1 MPSLKARLVAAL
13 PEALVMHIQAI
24 DHFINGE
31 MELRLLHRLVPLS
44 RPAIDAGANI
54 GTYSYFMRRR
64 ATKIYA
70 YEPNPE
76 LASRL
81 KRIMPD
87 LQVRQIA
94 LSDTIKK
101 ITLKVPVDESGRSMH
116 ELGSIAQQ
124 FPGPTKEF
132 TVDCVSIDS
141 ENFDDVGF
149 IKIDVEQHER
159 EVLRGA
165 TEIIS
170 RCRPVILVEVYP
182 LKYER
187 SIVDEFSFILE
198 RNYCAWFSLSG
209 LWRHLDTLNQAVHA
223 APKNFR
229 NSKLFMG
236 NNLIFFPKEHRLAKV
251 GPGADA

>member
-1 MPSLKARLVAAL
+1 MPSLKARIVAAL
-13 PEALVMHIQAI
+13 PEALVMHLQAI
-24 DHFINGE
+24 DHYINGE
-31 MELRLLHRLVPLS
+31 MELRLLSSLVDAS

-54 GTYSYFMRRR
+54 GTYSYFMRRL
-64 ATKIYA
+64 ATKVYA

-87 LQVRQIA
+87 LQVRQTA
-94 LSDTIKK
+94 LSDNIKK
-101 ITLKVPVDESGRSMH
+101 IQFKLPVDESGRPMH

-124 FPGPTKEF
+124 FSGPTREF

-159 EVLRGA
+159 EVLRGGAA
-165 TEIIS
+165 TIA
-170 RCRPVILVEVYP
+170 RCRPSILVEVYP
-182 LKYER
+182 LRYER
-187 SIVDEFSFILE
+187 PIVEEFSFILKD
-198 RNYCAWFSLSG
+198 NYCAWFSLMKS
-209 LWRHLDTLNQAVHA
+209 WHKLDTLNQAVHA
-223 APKNFR
+223 APENFG
-229 NSKLFMG
+229 NFKLFMG
-236 NNLIFFPKEHRLAKV
+236 NNLIFFPNEHCLAQV